1 MNEYWAFLLVFFGAL
16 AICLGG
22 SYLLDGRL
30 RKRIESRT
38 TQLLA
43 EARDNRVREMH
54 MGWGDGHDVEPLKD
68 QSDDCKGCDDNG

>member
-30 RKRIESRT
+30 RKRIESQT
-38 TQLLA
+38 KQLLT
-43 EARDNRVREMH
+43 EQRNNRVREMQT
-54 MGWGDGHDVEPLKD
+54 GWVERGFDPEERDG
-68 QSDDCKGCDDNG
+68 